1 MFSKI
6 FINRPIS
13 AIVIS
18 LFIIIVGTISIFV
31 LPVAQLPDVTP
42 PVVSVSGSYTGA
54 NASAVENAVATP
66 VENQVN
72 GATNM
77 LYMESTSASD
87 GSFSLNVTFNIG
99 TDVDVDAMDVQ
110 NRVSL
115 AQPALPQEIKRT
127 GLSVRKRSTSM
138 LEVIAIY
145 SPNGTHDRKF
155 LDNYTSMYLT
165 NAIAR
170 IPGVGDV
177 GSFGTQ
183 FAMRVWL
190 NPQKMANLHITTA
203 DVINAVNEQNNL
215 TPAGAVGA
223 PPSPSDQTFEM
234 SVSVKGRLVSAAEF
248 GNIVVATNQK
258 DGSITRLKDI
268 ARVELGSSSYSGTPR
283 VNGKIGSGIAIYQ
296 TPGSNALETARLVEE
311 KMNELSKN
319 FPPDVAWT
327 RMVDNTRF
335 VSVSIDEVVKT
346 LFEALLLV
354 LVVVFF
360 FLQTWRT
367 TLIPLMA
374 IPVSL
379 IGTFAFF
386 SLIGFS
392 INTLTLFA
400 MVLAIGIV
408 VDDAIVVVEAVQ
420 HNIDRFG
427 MTAKEA
433 TIKAMS
439 EVGSPVMVIAL
450 ILTAVF
456 IPVAFM
462 PGITGMLYKQFAV
475 TIAVSVVLSA
485 FVALTLTPALCSLLL
500 VPNQVNENSRGL
512 YKFFYKFNLWF
523 DRRVESYGETVKK
536 TIKKA
541 PLMFILLAV
550 IYAGVGLLSR
560 TTPTSFLP
568 NEDQGM
574 LMALIQLP
582 PGAST
587 QRTEKVLDKFQ
598 QILQHNKYIE
608 HYFLAPGF
616 NLLTG
621 ARLSNFGTAF
631 IGLKNWDVRPGKN
644 GEAPAIAGQLM
655 AAASRIK
662 GATVLVIS
670 PAPIPGLGRTTG
682 FSFIIKQSTGTIEDL
697 QKVEQSF
704 LAALRK
710 RPEVTGAYSTATFNY
725 PDIQLSIERA
735 KAKKMGVSIS
745 DVENTI
751 QTFLGGYYINDFT
764 LYNKTFHVFAQA
776 DSNFRSNIGMLS
788 QYFVGSNTGQ
798 MIPLSTLV
806 NFNQT
811 TAPPVITHYNMD
823 RSVSISG
830 NAAPGYSSGDAIE
843 ALRETADQVLPQGYS
858 YEFSG
863 TSLQEIEAGN
873 TSLIIFALA
882 ILFVFL
888 FLAALYESWAV
899 PFAVLLAVPIG
910 IFGAFLSLN
919 IGGLSDSIYAQI
931 GMVTLIGLAAKNA
944 ILIVEYCKMKYE
956 SGTPLVEAA
965 VEAAKLRLRPI
976 LMTSFAF
983 ILGVVPLMLASGAG
997 ANARI
1002 NIGYTVFGGML
1013 TATLLAVIFIP
1024 MFYVVIIKVTERK
1037 KSTETSLNE
1046 A

>member
-6 FINRPIS
+6 FIQRPIT

-18 LFIIIVGTISIFV
+18 LFLIIVGTISIFV

-42 PVVSVSGSYTGA
+42 PVVSVFGSYTGA

-72 GATNM
+72 GADNM
-77 LYMESTSASD
+77 LYMESTSAND
-87 GSFSLNVTFNIG
+87 GSFSLNITFNIG
-99 TDVDVDAMDVQ
+99 TNVDVDAMNVQ
-110 NRVSL
+110 NRVAL
-115 AQPALPQEIKRT
+115 AEPSLPQEIRRT

-145 SPNGTHDRKF
+145 SPHGTHDRKF
-155 LDNYTSMYLT
+155 LDNYSSMYLK
-165 NAIAR
+165 NAISR
-170 IPGVGDV
+170 VPGVGDV
-177 GSFGTQ
+177 GSFGEE

-203 DVINAVNEQNNL
+203 DIINAVNEQNNL
-215 TPAGAVGA
+215 TPAGAIGA
-223 PPSPSDQTFEM
+223 LPSPHDQTFQI
-234 SVSVKGRLVSAAEF
+234 SVNVKGRLVTAKEF
-248 GNIVVATNQK
+248 GNIVIATNPK

-268 ARVELGSSSYSGTPR
+268 ARVELGSSGYGGAPR

-296 TPGSNALETARLVEE
+296 TPGSNALETAKLVTE
-311 KMNELSKN
+311 KMDQLAKN

-327 RMVDNTRF
+327 TMVDNTRF

-354 LVVVFF
+354 LIVVFF

-386 SLIGFS
+386 SIIGFS

-420 HNIDRFG
+420 HNIDKYSLS
-427 MTAKEA
+427 AKDA
-433 TIKAMS
+433 TMRAMS
-439 EVGSPVMVIAL
+439 EVGNPVMVIAL
-450 ILTAVF
+450 ILAAVF

-475 TIAVSVVLSA
+475 TIAVSVLLSA

-500 VPNQVNENSRGL
+500 VPNPVNEHSRGL
-512 YKFFYKFNLWF
+512 YRYFYKFNLWF
-523 DRRVESYGETVKK
+523 NKRVDGYGESIKK

-541 PLMFILLAV
+541 PLMFILLAA
-550 IYAGVGLLSR
+550 IYAGVGLLSK

-574 LMALIQLP
+574 LMALVQLP
-582 PGAST
+582 PDAST
-587 QRTEKVLDKFQ
+587 QRTVKVMAQFGR
-598 QILQHNKYIE
+598 ILKHNKYIE

-631 IGLKNWDVRPGKN
+631 IGLKNWDERTGKRA
-644 GEAPAIAGQLM
+644 EAPAIAQQLM
-655 AAASRIK
+655 AAGSRIK
-662 GATVLVIS
+662 GATFLVIS
-670 PAPIPGLGRTTG
+670 PAPIPGLGRTNG
-682 FSFIIKQSTGTIEDL
+682 FSFIIKQSTGTIADL
-697 QKVEQSF
+697 QKVEKTF
-704 LAALRK
+704 LGALNK
-710 RPEVTGAYSTATFNY
+710 RPEIQMAYSTATFNY

-735 KAKKMGVSIS
+735 KAKKMGVSIA
-745 DVENTI
+745 DIENTI

-764 LYNKTFHVFAQA
+764 LFNKTFRVFAQA
-776 DSNFRSNIGMLS
+776 DSDFRSNIGELS
-788 QYFVGSNTGQ
+788 QYFVRNTSGQ

-806 NFNQT
+806 DVKKT
-811 TAPPVITHYNMD
+811 TSAPVITHYNMD
-823 RSVSISG
+823 RSVSVSG
-830 NAAPGYSSGDAIE
+830 NAAPGYSSGDALN
-843 ALRETADQVLPQGYS
+843 ALKETAAEVLPPGYS

-863 TSLQEIEAGN
+863 TSLQEVEAGS
-873 TSLIIFALA
+873 TSLIIFGLA

-910 IFGAFLSLN
+910 IFGAFVSLN

-956 SGTPLVEAA
+956 SGTPLVQAA

-983 ILGVVPLMLASGAG
+983 IMGVVPLMFATGAG

-1002 NIGYTVFGGML
+1002 NIGYTVVGGML
-1013 TATLLAVIFIP
+1013 TATLLAIFFIP
-1024 MFYVVIIKVTERK
+1024 LFYVMIIKFTQGNKKPEPAPER
-1037 KSTETSLNE
+1037 
-1046 A
+1046 